1 MKQIVKR
8 ILTFALSAAMV
19 LTLVPTTAF
28 AEDTGS
34 NKVNKNLRVSGT
46 SENVEVNKTY
56 VVPVERLD
64 KYGLNID
71 WTATGED
78 KEWGQDNVAQK
89 ALVTPKED
97 GTYSVT
103 LQWALYDYL
112 DAVQFYKQDK
122 MTDELQPKDLT
133 MGTFNVPDKFKI
145 DFSSA
150 TAAATKKLDYTEIL
164 KSLLL
169 SEENENYYQNVNV
182 SRDEEKEIS
191 YVTLDIADVNKP
203 LYFKALETWKYAK
216 YTTVG
221 FLKDPAKYPEQV
233 KQACQDCITSG
244 GFKFDIENAM
254 PLIAESEISKADLNV
269 GIERAAVTTDLELGV
284 TSSDETA
291 ETVSQMLKK
300 DIVIKENAAETIT
313 MGFELNDAVDSVSV
327 AKNRTGVQT
336 ANPKTD
342 ATKYMYYMSRAYRNM
357 NYDELNISDNKFE
370 LNFTDEELTW
380 GKIVKIVKGDEI
392 YQFTLRVVATEKDNS
407 VTFSSDGMEF
417 TTTKENVN
425 ENAIFNSNP
434 ITSGTDYENIQSML
448 NGYSAKNMIYAPT
461 FTYNNEKVVPTENV
475 DVHIKIP
482 EGWDT
487 SRIKMYYLY
496 GTPTDGAL
504 TDISKDKYKVSDN
517 EVIFNTNNLN
527 QTYVI
532 SQDSVESNIKNL
544 EDGLYS
550 VDISSWNV
558 TEIGKV
564 SMSNAAIKRGTS
576 YLLVKDGQYRV
587 FFRLQG
593 IYIDGSYGYCQRI
606 YYKDN
611 SGKKQQAEYLSYV
624 TNSDGTSIY
633 NVDYYGKNY
642 GCIYPDSVTFPISSN
657 SLVRGRYEI
666 EFNCPVMDEL
676 VPSVPGSGKGARTAE
691 LKFFNLKKLNDS
703 TNAPTY
709 ETSYL
714 LKSIEDAESVINV
727 ENAKDIYDADALTKL
742 TKDVNDTRTA
752 YELMK
757 EASNV
762 NGDAILNASQ
772 ELDQGTTEML
782 KTSLNKMVEKAQAV
796 DSTKYT
802 EASYNTMK
810 DALEAAVVVANNSS
824 ATNADIEDALNKLYI
839 SIDGLAESNTVDK
852 STLTAKLAEAK
863 EEVAKTE
870 IYKPSS
876 IAKLQSAIEAAQT
889 IADSDTATQT
899 QVDEQVTN
907 LETTIKGLEK
917 QVNKDALKEKYDE
930 ALETYNEGNADGRY
944 NADAWAEFEKAVN
957 DAKAV
962 LANGDATE
970 SEVTAARTALF
981 NTMNKLATSVDTS
994 ALNKLIAEAKATDTS
1009 NCTEKSVAAL
1019 NAAIASAE
1027 KTVSDSKSSQDAI
1040 DKQYKLL
1047 NNAMNALVIKNDDA
1061 NTVYDGTYNVFGRL
1075 WQATQ
1080 DIPEDWKTSNE
1091 GKSMADPAINHT
1103 MLLTVKDGK
1112 PYLTVEF
1119 QKNTMT
1125 LFGKEKE
1132 GYLKNL
1138 WYFPGYTGTA
1148 IPTDV
1153 EAQETTVED
1162 TWGDVTDDFNVDAN
1176 GKQTFE
1182 YPRHLSFPLES
1193 LGQNPV
1199 YVKVFVP
1206 IMDSI
1211 QSGSGTQLAKLLID
1225 WDSREQLTGIDTD
1238 KAELKKQIESAKEL
1252 SQGDASNEV
1261 YAALQAALS
1270 QAEDV
1275 NEDLNVSQEVID
1287 ATTKVL
1293 KSAIAAMSEEITEV
1307 DKTELKEE
1315 MKSAKEIL
1323 DSKDVVYT
1331 EATLEQLQTAYN
1343 EAKEIY
1349 DRNNASQN
1357 DVNRAVMNLKNAIG
1371 DLVKI
1376 ADKKDLKS
1384 AMDKAAAMLKD
1395 TDSYTASALD
1405 ALKQIY
1411 DQAKDVYNDSNASQ
1425 DTVDAVTS
1433 ALNYMVKHTDKVET
1447 TVDKDALA
1455 KMLMVASNMAGRE
1468 SIYTADSLN
1477 NLKAAIEA
1485 AQAVY
1490 DKKSATEEEVNAQVS
1505 ALTTAIVNLEMNPSN
1520 SGSNNNGNNGNNGN
1534 NNNGDN
1540 NGSLDIK
1547 NLADGIYSI
1556 TGNMVKVDKTTA
1568 SMSDGAINHTVKLT
1582 VKNGKYY
1589 ITLNFNGL
1597 TVGQK
1602 LGYLSQLKYFTTG
1615 YTVDQYGN
1623 PQGSLADVT
1632 VDSYQKNADGSLVS
1646 DTYGTNYPD
1655 QVTFELIPEALK
1667 DGYVPLQ
1674 VFVPIMDAISTGT
1687 GTQPVFLKLDWSTI
1701 KVTTD
1706 DDPSF
1711 DNNNNNNNGNNGNNG
1726 NGGNSSTNGN
1736 GLISNG
1742 GLGNNTLGS
1751 NSLTGGSS
1759 LKSGSSL
1766 SSGSSLKSGTSGLS
1780 SSGSSLKGASSV
1792 KTDDVV
1798 ANNTLWAA
1806 LLLLGGVA
1814 LLAGLMEYKK
1824 RKVTK

>member
-1 MKQIVKR
+1 MNKIWKKIST
-8 ILTFALSAAMV
+8 ILLALSVIVTSVPVTAM
-19 LTLVPTTAF
+19 
-28 AEDTGS
+28 AEEKETS
-34 NKVNKNLRVSGT
+34 NQNENL
-46 SENVEVNKTY
+46 EVNKTY
-56 VVPVERLD
+56 IVPINRLD

-71 WTATGED
+71 WTATGADQEY
-78 KEWGQDNVAQK
+78 GQDNVAQK

-103 LQWALYDYL
+103 LQWASYDYL
-112 DAVQFYKQDK
+112 DAVQFYKQNK
-122 MTDELQPKDLT
+122 MSEEMQPKDLT
-133 MGTFNVPDKFKI
+133 MGTFNVPDKFII
-145 DFSSA
+145 DMSSY
-150 TAAATKKLDYTEIL
+150 AATQKLDYTEIF
-164 KSLLL
+164 KSLL
-169 SEENENYYQNVNV
+169 SDEENENYYQDV
-182 SRDEEKEIS
+182 SVKKDEEKDIF
-191 YVTLDIADVNKP
+191 YITLDISNVNKP
-203 LYFKALETWKYAK
+203 LYFKAIETWKYGK
-216 YTTVG
+216 YTTTKG
-221 FLKDPAKYPEQV
+221 FKDPAKDPDAV
-233 KQACQDCITSG
+233 KQVCQECITSG
-244 GFKFDIENAM
+244 GFKFDVENAT
-254 PLIAESEISKADLNV
+254 PLVTGDEISKADLNV
-269 GIERAAVTTDLELGV
+269 EIERAAVTTDLELTV
-284 TSSDETA
+284 VSSDETA
-291 ETVSQMLKK
+291 ETVSQLLKK
-300 DIVIKENAAETIT
+300 DIVLKEDTDETIT
-313 MGFELNDAVDSVSV
+313 LGLELNEIVDSVSV
-327 AKNRTGVQT
+327 ASTRTGVELK
-336 ANPKTD
+336 NPKLNG
-342 ATKYMYYMSRAYRNM
+342 ARYMYYMSRAYRGM
-357 NYDELNISDNKFE
+357 NYDEISVSDNKFQLAFSNDE
-370 LNFTDEELTW
+370 LAW
-380 GKIVKIVKGDEI
+380 GKIIKIVKGDDI

-407 VTFSSDGMEF
+407 ITFSSDGMTF

-425 ENAIFNSNP
+425 ENAVFNSNP
-434 ITSGTDYENIQSML
+434 ITSGTDYDNIQSML

-461 FTYNNEKVVPTENV
+461 FTYNDEKVTPTENV
-475 DVHIKIP
+475 DVYIKIP
-482 EGWDT
+482 DGWDT
-487 SRIKMYYLY
+487 SKIKMYYLY
-496 GTPTDGAL
+496 GTSTDGAL
-504 TDISKDKYKVSDN
+504 TDISKDKYKVVDDC
-517 EVIFNTNNLN
+517 VVFNTNNLN

-532 SQDSVESNIKNL
+532 SQDSIESNIKNL

-558 TEIGKV
+558 TTVGEV

-576 YLLVKDGQYRV
+576 YLYVKDGEYRV

-611 SGKKQQAEYLSYV
+611 NGKKQQAEYLSYV
-624 TNSDGTSIY
+624 TNDDDTSVY
-633 NVDYYGKNY
+633 NVDYYGKNF

-666 EFNCPVMDEL
+666 EFQVPIMDEL
-676 VPSVPGSGKGARTAE
+676 GQFAPGSGLGARTAE
-691 LKFFNLKKLNDS
+691 LKFYNLKKLSDS
-703 TNAPTY
+703 SNVPTY

-714 LKSIEDAESVINV
+714 LKSIEDAEAVVNV
-727 ENAKDIYDADALTKL
+727 ENAKDIYDADTFAELTKK
-742 TKDVNDTRTA
+742 TKDTRTA

-757 EASNV
+757 EESSV

-810 DALEAAVVVANNSS
+810 DALEAAVVVANNSF

-839 SIDGLAESNTVDK
+839 SIDGLAESNTADK
-852 STLTAKLAEAK
+852 SALTAKLAEAK
-863 EEVAKTE
+863 EEVTKTE

-876 IAKLQSAIEAAQT
+876 ITKLQSAIEAAQT

-944 NADAWAEFEKAVN
+944 NADVWAEFEKAVN
-957 DAKAV
+957 DAEAV

-981 NTMNKLATSVDTS
+981 NTMNKLATSVDAS
-994 ALNKLIAEAKATDTS
+994 ALNKLIVEAKATDTS

-1027 KTVSDSKSSQDAI
+1027 KTVSDSKASQDAI

-1080 DIPEDWKTSNE
+1080 DIPEDWMTSNE

-1103 MLLTVKDGK
+1103 LLLTVKEGK

-1125 LFGKEKE
+1125 LFGEEKE

-1138 WYFPGYTGTA
+1138 WYFPGYTGTE

-1162 TWGDVTDDFNVDAN
+1162 TWGDVTDDFNVDVN
-1176 GKQTFE
+1176 GKQMFE

-1238 KAELKKQIESAKEL
+1238 KAELKKQIKSAKEL
-1252 SQGDASNEV
+1252 SQGDASDEV

-1331 EATLEQLQTAYN
+1331 ETTLEQLQTAYN

-1357 DVNRAVMNLKNAIG
+1357 DVNCAVMNLKNAIG
-1371 DLVKI
+1371 DLVKV

-1395 TDSYTASALD
+1395 TDSYTSSALD

-1477 NLKAAIEA
+1477 NLKAVIEA

-1520 SGSNNNGNNGNNGN
+1520 SGSNNNGNN
-1534 NNNGDN
+1534 NGDN
-1540 NGSLDIK
+1540 NGGNTELDIR
-1547 NLADGIYSI
+1547 NLADGVYSI
-1556 TGNMVKVDKTTA
+1556 TGNMVKIDKKTA
-1568 SMSDGAINHTVKLT
+1568 SMSDAAINHTIKLT

-1597 TVGQK
+1597 TISQK
-1602 LGYLSQLKYFTTG
+1602 LGYLSQLKYFTTS
-1615 YTVDQYGN
+1615 YTLDKYGN
-1623 PQGSLADVT
+1623 PQGTLADVT
-1632 VDSYQKNADGSLVS
+1632 VDSYQKNSDGSLVS
-1646 DTYGTNYPD
+1646 DQYGTNYPD
-1655 QVTFELIPEALK
+1655 EVTFELIPEALE

-1674 VFVPIMDAISTGT
+1674 VFVPIMDAISAGT
-1687 GTQPVFLKLDWSTI
+1687 GTQPVFLKLDWTSLKST
-1701 KVTTD
+1701 TS
-1706 DDPSF
+1706 DDPDF
-1711 DNNNNNNNGNNGNNG
+1711 DKEDDNNNNGNNNNG
-1726 NGGNSSTNGN
+1726 NNNSNNNNSNESGNIGN
-1736 GLISNG
+1736 NN
-1742 GLGNNTLGS
+1742 LGNNTLSG
-1751 NSLTGGSS
+1751 NKTGTSS
-1759 LKSGSSL
+1759 LG
-1766 SSGSSLKSGTSGLS
+1766 SGSSLKSGTSSLGS
-1780 SSGSSLKGASSV
+1780 SSSLKSGTSSLGNSSKLKLASSV
-1792 KTDDVV
+1792 NTGDEVQ
-1798 ANNTLWAA
+1798 NNSTWAA
-1806 LLLLGGVA
+1806 VLLLGFTA
-1814 LLAGLMEYKK
+1814 LLAGIMEFFKK
-1824 RKVTK
+1824 KKVK

>member
-1 MKQIVKR
+1 MNKIWKKISAFLLALIVVATS
-8 ILTFALSAAMV
+8 IPATAM
-19 LTLVPTTAF
+19 AS
-28 AEDTGS
+28 EIS
-34 NKVNKNLRVSGT
+34 NQNEKL
-46 SENVEVNKTY
+46 EVNKTY
-56 VVPVERLD
+56 IVPISRLD

-71 WTATGED
+71 WTATGTDQEY
-78 KEWGQDNVAQK
+78 GQDNVAQK
-89 ALVTPKED
+89 ALVTPQED

-103 LQWALYDYL
+103 LQWASYDYL
-112 DAVQFYKQDK
+112 DAVQFYKQEK
-122 MTDELQPKDLT
+122 MTDGMQPKDLT
-133 MGTFNVPDKFKI
+133 MGTFNVPEKFKI
-145 DFSSA
+145 DL
-150 TAAATKKLDYTEIL
+150 TASTRFKKYDYTEIL
-164 KSLLL
+164 KSLL
-169 SEENENYYQNVNV
+169 SDDENDNYYQNITVKK
-182 SRDEEKEIS
+182 DEEKDLS
-191 YVTLDIADVNKP
+191 YITLDISDINKA
-203 LYFKALETWKYAK
+203 LYFKAIETWKYGS
-216 YTTVG
+216 YTTTTG
-221 FLKDPAKYPEQV
+221 IKDPATAPDTV
-233 KQACQDCITSG
+233 KKVCQECITSG
-244 GFKFDIENAM
+244 GFKFDLENAV
-254 PLIAESEISKADLNV
+254 PLTSVNKLSKADLNIE
-269 GIERAAVTTDLELGV
+269 IERAAVATDLELGV
-284 TSSDETA
+284 ASSDETA
-291 ETVSQMLKK
+291 ETVSKMLKT
-300 DIVIKENAAETIT
+300 DVSIKEETDESSTVI
-313 MGFELNDAVDSVSV
+313 FELNDTIDGIFV
-327 AKNRTGVQT
+327 ADTRTGIELST
-336 ANPKTD
+336 NPVLNR
-342 ATKYMYYMSRAYRNM
+342 TKYMYYMSRAYRGM
-357 NYDELNISDNKFE
+357 NDNEISVSDNKFE
-370 LNFTDEELTW
+370 LNFNNDELAW
-380 GKIVKIVKGDEI
+380 GKIIKIVKGDDI

-407 VTFSSDGMEF
+407 ITFSSDGMTF

-425 ENAIFNSNP
+425 ENAVFNSNP
-434 ITSGTDYENIQSML
+434 ITSGTDYDNIQAML
-448 NGYSAKNMIYAPT
+448 NGYSAKNMIYAPI
-461 FTYNNEKVVPTENV
+461 FTYNDEKVVPTENV
-475 DVHIKIP
+475 DVYIKIP
-482 EGWDT
+482 DGWDA
-487 SRIKMYYLY
+487 SKIKMYYLF

-504 TDISKDKYKVSDN
+504 TDISKDKYKIIDDCV
-517 EVIFNTNNLN
+517 VFNTNNLN

-532 SQDSVESNIKNL
+532 SQDSVEANIKNL

-550 VDISSWNV
+550 VDVSSWDV
-558 TEIGKV
+558 TDVGKV

-576 YLLVKDGQYRV
+576 YLLVKDGEYRV

-593 IYIDGSYGYCQRI
+593 IYVSGDYGYCQRI

-611 SGKKQQAEYLSYV
+611 NGKKQQAEYLSYV
-624 TNSDGTSIY
+624 TNSDGTSVY

-657 SLVRGRYEI
+657 SLIRGRYEI
-666 EFNCPVMDEL
+666 EFHVPVMDEL
-676 VPSVPGSGKGARTAE
+676 GKFDPGSGLGARTAE
-691 LKFFNLKKLNDS
+691 IKFFNLKKLSDS
-703 TNAPTY
+703 SNIPTY

-714 LKSIEDAESVINV
+714 LKSIEDAEAVVNV
-727 ENAKDIYDADALTKL
+727 ENAKDIYDADTFAELTKK
-742 TKDVNDTRTA
+742 TKNTRTA

-757 EASNV
+757 EASSV

-839 SIDGLAESNTVDK
+839 SIDGLTESNTVDK
-852 STLTAKLAEAK
+852 SALTMKLAEAK
-863 EEVAKTE
+863 KEVAKTE

-876 IAKLQSAIEAAQT
+876 IAKLQNAIEAAQT
-889 IADSDTATQT
+889 IADSDAVAQT
-899 QVDEQVTN
+899 EVNEQVTN
-907 LETTIKGLEK
+907 LDTTIKALEK
-917 QVNKDALKEKYDE
+917 QVNKDTLKEKYEE

-944 NADAWAEFEKAVN
+944 TSDVWADFEQAVKT
-957 DAKAV
+957 AKEV
-962 LANGDATE
+962 LENGDATE
-970 SEVTAARTALF
+970 SEVTAARTGLF
-981 NTMNKLATSVDTS
+981 NTMNKLVTSVDAS
-994 ALNKLIAEAKATDTS
+994 ALKKLIEEAKATDTS
-1009 NCTEKSVAAL
+1009 GCTEKSVAAL

-1075 WQATQ
+1075 WQATK

-1153 EAQETTVED
+1153 EAQKTTVED
-1162 TWGDVTDDFNVDAN
+1162 TWGDVTDDFNMDAN

-1225 WDSREQLTGIDTD
+1225 WDSREQLTGIDAD
-1238 KAELKKQIESAKEL
+1238 KAELKKQIKSAKEL
-1252 SQGDASNEV
+1252 SQGDASDEA

-1293 KSAIAAMSEEITEV
+1293 KSAIAAMSEEIAEV
-1307 DKTELKEE
+1307 DKTDLKKE

-1323 DSKDVVYT
+1323 NSKDVVYT

-1371 DLVKI
+1371 DLVKV

-1433 ALNYMVKHTDKVET
+1433 ALNYMVKHTDKLET
-1447 TVDKDALA
+1447 IVDKDALA

-1485 AQAVY
+1485 TQTVY

-1547 NLADGIYSI
+1547 NLADGVYSI

-1597 TVGQK
+1597 TVGEK

-1615 YTVDQYGN
+1615 YTLDKYGN
-1623 PQGSLADVT
+1623 PQGTLADVI
-1632 VDSYQKNADGSLVS
+1632 VDSYQKNSDGSMVS
-1646 DTYGTNYPD
+1646 DQYGTNYPD
-1655 QVTFELIPEALK
+1655 EVTFELIPEALK

-1674 VFVPIMDAISTGT
+1674 VFVPIMDAISSGT
-1687 GTQPVFLKLDWSTI
+1687 GTQPVFLKLDWSSL
-1701 KVTTD
+1701 KATTAD
-1706 DDPSF
+1706 NPDF
-1711 DNNNNNNNGNNGNNG
+1711 DKNDNNGNNNNNNSNGNNNSSSL
-1726 NGGNSSTNGN
+1726 GNSK
-1736 GLISNG
+1736 
-1742 GLGNNTLGS
+1742 LGS
-1751 NSLTGGSS
+1751 SS
-1759 LKSGSSL
+1759 LG
-1766 SSGSSLKSGTSGLS
+1766 SGSSLKSGTSSLG
-1780 SSGSSLKGASSV
+1780 SGSSLKSGTSSLGSGSSLKSASNV
-1792 KTDDVV
+1792 KTGDVV
-1798 ANNTLWAA
+1798 QNNTLWAA
-1806 LLLLGGVA
+1806 ILLLGGVA
-1814 LLAGLMEYKK
+1814 LLAGIMEYNRKK
-1824 RKVTK
+1824 KVIIK

>member
-1 MKQIVKR
+1 MNKIWKKIST
-8 ILTFALSAAMV
+8 ILLALSVVATSVPVTAMASEKEA
-19 LTLVPTTAF
+19 T
-28 AEDTGS
+28 
-34 NKVNKNLRVSGT
+34 NQNKNL
-46 SENVEVNKTY
+46 EMNKTY
-56 VVPVERLD
+56 IVPISRLD

-71 WTATGED
+71 WTATGADQEY
-78 KEWGQDNVAQK
+78 GQDNVAQK

-103 LQWALYDYL
+103 LQWASYDYL
-112 DAVQFYKQDK
+112 DAVQFYKQEK
-122 MTDELQPKDLT
+122 MTDGMQPKDLV
-133 MGTFNVPDKFKI
+133 MGTFNIPEKFKI
-145 DFSSA
+145 DLTSS
-150 TAAATKKLDYTEIL
+150 TRFKKYDYTKIL
-164 KSLLL
+164 KSLL
-169 SEENENYYQNVNV
+169 SESENDNYYQNVTV
-182 SRDEEKEIS
+182 KKDEEKDLS
-191 YVTLDIADVNKP
+191 YITLDVSDINKA
-203 LYFKALETWKYAK
+203 LYFKAIETWKYGS
-216 YTTVG
+216 YTTTTG
-221 FLKDPAKYPEQV
+221 IKDPAKDPDTV
-233 KQACQDCITSG
+233 KQVCQECITSG
-244 GFKFDIENAM
+244 GFKFDLENAE
-254 PLIAESEISKADLNV
+254 LLTSTNELSKGNLDV
-269 GIERAAVTTDLELGV
+269 QIERAAVATDLEMGV
-284 TSSDETA
+284 ASSDETA
-291 ETVSQMLKK
+291 ETIKNMLKAN
-300 DIVIKENAAETIT
+300 VSIKNETDESATAI
-313 MGFELNDAVDSVSV
+313 FELNDAVDGAFV
-327 AKNRTGVQT
+327 ADTRTGVELNATNPT
-336 ANPKTD
+336 ANRI
-342 ATKYMYYMSRAYRNM
+342 KYMYYMSRAYRGM
-357 NYDELNISDNKFE
+357 NYNEISVSDNKFE
-370 LNFTDEELTW
+370 LAFSNDELAW
-380 GKIVKIVKGDEI
+380 GKIIKIVKGDEI
-392 YQFTLRVVATEKDNS
+392 YQFTLRVVAKEKDNS
-407 VTFSSDGMEF
+407 ITFSSDGMTF

-425 ENAIFNSNP
+425 ENAVFNSNP

-461 FTYNNEKVVPTENV
+461 FTYNDEKVTPTENV
-475 DVHIKIP
+475 DVYIKIP
-482 EGWDT
+482 DGWDT
-487 SRIKMYYLY
+487 SKIKMYYLY
-496 GTPTDGAL
+496 GTSTDGSL
-504 TDISKDKYKVSDN
+504 TDISKDKYKVIDDC
-517 EVIFNTNNLN
+517 VVFNTNNLN

-532 SQDSVESNIKNL
+532 SQDSVEANIKNL

-558 TEIGKV
+558 TTVGEV

-576 YLLVKDGQYRV
+576 YLYVKDGEYRV

-611 SGKKQQAEYLSYV
+611 NGKKQQAEYLSYV
-624 TNSDGTSIY
+624 TNDDDTSVY
-633 NVDYYGKNY
+633 NVDYYGKNF

-666 EFNCPVMDEL
+666 EFQVPIMDEL
-676 VPSVPGSGKGARTAE
+676 GQFVPGSGLGARTAE
-691 LKFFNLKKLNDS
+691 LKFYNLKKLNDS
-703 TNAPTY
+703 SNVPTY

-714 LKSIEDAESVINV
+714 LKSIEDAEAVVNV
-727 ENAKDIYDADALTKL
+727 ENAKDIYDADTFAELTNK
-742 TKDVNDTRTA
+742 TKDTRTA

-757 EASNV
+757 EASSV

-1103 MLLTVKDGK
+1103 MLLTVKEGK

-1148 IPTDV
+1148 IPTDA

-1477 NLKAAIEA
+1477 NLKATIEA

-1615 YTVDQYGN
+1615 YTLDKYGN
-1623 PQGSLADVT
+1623 PQGTLADVT
-1632 VDSYQKNADGSLVS
+1632 VDSYQKNSDGSLVS
-1646 DTYGTNYPD
+1646 DQYGTNYPD
-1655 QVTFELIPEALK
+1655 EVTFELIPEALD

-1674 VFVPIMDAISTGT
+1674 VFVPIMDAISSGT
-1687 GTQPVFLKLDWSTI
+1687 GTQPVFLKLDWSSL
-1701 KVTTD
+1701 KATTA
-1706 DDPSF
+1706 DDPDF
-1711 DNNNNNNNGNNGNNG
+1711 DKNDNNGNNNNNNSNGNNNSSSLG
-1726 NGGNSSTNGN
+1726 NGS
-1736 GLISNG
+1736 
-1742 GLGNNTLGS
+1742 LGNNTLGS
-1751 NSLTGGSS
+1751 SSLGSS
-1759 LKSGSSL
+1759 KLGSSSL
-1766 SSGSSLKSGTSGLS
+1766 GSGSSLKSGTSSLG
-1780 SSGSSLKGASSV
+1780 SGSSLKSGTSSLGSGSSLKSASNV
-1792 KTDDVV
+1792 KTGDVV
-1798 ANNTLWAA
+1798 QNNTLWAA
-1806 LLLLGGVA
+1806 ILLLGGVA
-1814 LLAGLMEYKK
+1814 LLAGIMEYNRKK
-1824 RKVTK
+1824 KANIK